1 MWKALFA
8 DRNTPLRV
16 LERREDLVQ
25 AAAAKRGALWL
36 DLKDAGADEV
46 ALLTE
51 VFKLDPLAIE
61 DIVDE
66 IHHPKVD
73 DYGSYIYLSV
83 HGVLPGSERGDI
95 RTCELDV
102 VLSEPWLITHGAPGM
117 RSIDETWERALK
129 AKGLPG
135 GTAAETLQEILATQA
150 SHHVDEVENLQK
162 DLATI
167 EEDLTEAGPG
177 DRTAARRVFR
187 IKADLARLRLILGAQ
202 REVVHRLGRGDFE
215 VIPKKLLMH
224 FRDVYDDLYRAAE
237 MTDLLRDIAHSAVET
252 HLNLVANRTNEIM
265 KVLTIITCII
275 LPMTLITGWYGMNF
289 RNLAA
294 LDWGRP
300 ELFVLVLFAIVTA
313 GFAWFLKR
321 KRWV

>member
-1 MWKALFA
+1 MWRALHSE
-8 DRNTPLRV
+8 RGGTLRV
-16 LERREDLVQ
+16 LERREDVVQ
-25 AAAAKRGALWL
+25 AAAAKQGALWF
-36 DLKDAGADEV
+36 DLNDPSPDEI

-51 VFKLDPLAIE
+51 AFKLDPLAVE

-73 DYGSYIYLSV
+73 DYGDYIYLSV
-83 HGVLPGSERGDI
+83 HGVRPGSERGDI
-95 RTCELDV
+95 QTCELDV
-102 VLSEPWLITHGAPGM
+102 VLSNRWLITHGAPGM
-117 RSIDETWERALK
+117 RSIKESWERALK
-129 AKGLPG
+129 SKSLPG
-135 GTAAETLQEILATQA
+135 GSPAETLQAILATQA
-150 SHHVDEVENLQK
+150 SHHVDEVELLQK

-167 EEDLTEAGPG
+167 EGELTDAGPQE
-177 DRTAARRVFR
+177 RTPARRVFR

-202 REVVHRLGRGDFE
+202 REVVHRLGRGDFA
-215 VIPKKLLMH
+215 VIPKQLHMH

-237 MTDLLRDIAHSAVET
+237 MTDLLREIAHSAVET

-289 RNLAA
+289 RNLAG
-294 LDWGRP
+294 LGWPYP
-300 ELFVLVLFAIVTA
+300 ELAVLVLFAVVTA

-321 KRWV
+321 KSWI

>member
-1 MWKALFA
+1 MWRALFS
-8 DRNTPLRV
+8 DRNTPLRA

-25 AAAAKRGALWL
+25 AVASKQGALWL
-36 DLKDAGADEV
+36 DLDNPAPEEI
-46 ALLTE
+46 ALLSE
-51 VFKLDPLAIE
+51 VFKLDPLAVE

-73 DYGSYIYLSV
+73 DYSDYIYLSV
-83 HGVLPGSERGDI
+83 HGVRPGTERGDLQ
-95 RTCELDV
+95 TCELDV
-102 VLSEPWLITHGAPGM
+102 VLSSHWLITHGAPGM
-117 RSIDETWERALK
+117 RSIGETWDRALK
-129 AKGLPG
+129 VKSLPG
-135 GTAAETLQEILATQA
+135 GTPAETLQTILATQA

-167 EEDLTEAGPG
+167 EGELTETGPG
-177 DRTAARRVFR
+177 DRTPARRVFR

-215 VIPKKLLMH
+215 VIPKKLYMS

-265 KVLTIITCII
+265 KVLTVITCVI

-294 LDWGRP
+294 LEWRYP
-300 ELFVLVLFAIVTA
+300 ELWVFGMFVVVTA
-313 GFAWFLKR
+313 GFAWFLRR
-321 KRWV
+321 KSWI

>member
-1 MWKALFA
+1 MWRALFV
-8 DRNTPLRV
+8 DRGTLRV
-16 LERREDLVQ
+16 LERREELVE

-36 DLKDAGADEV
+36 DLRDAAAEEI
-46 ALLTE
+46 ALLTDA
-51 VFKLDPLAIE
+51 FKLDPLAVE

-95 RTCELDV
+95 KTCELDI
-102 VLSEPWLITHGAPGM
+102 VLSDHWLITHGAPGM
-117 RSIDETWERALK
+117 RSINESWERALK
-129 AKGLPG
+129 AKSLPG
-135 GTAAETLQEILATQA
+135 GSAAETLQSILATQA
-150 SHHVDEVENLQK
+150 SHHVDEVELLQS
-162 DLATI
+162 DLGKV
-167 EEDLTEAGPG
+167 EEQLVESRPRDWGT
-177 DRTAARRVFR
+177 ARRVFR

-202 REVVHRLGRGDFE
+202 REVVHRLGRGDFA
-215 VIPKKLLMH
+215 VIPKQLLMH

-289 RNLAA
+289 RNLAG
-294 LDWGRP
+294 LDWRHP
-300 ELFVLVLFAIVTA
+300 ELWVFGLFAIVTA
-313 GFAWFLKR
+313 GFAWFLRR

>member
-1 MWKALFA
+1 
-8 DRNTPLRV
+8 
-16 LERREDLVQ
+16 
-25 AAAAKRGALWL
+25 
-36 DLKDAGADEV
+36 
-46 ALLTE
+46 
-51 VFKLDPLAIE
+51 
-61 DIVDE
+61 
-66 IHHPKVD
+66 
-73 DYGSYIYLSV
+73 
-83 HGVLPGSERGDI
+83 
-95 RTCELDV
+95 
-102 VLSEPWLITHGAPGM
+102 
-117 RSIDETWERALK
+117 
-129 AKGLPG
+129 
-135 GTAAETLQEILATQA
+135 
-150 SHHVDEVENLQK
+150 
-162 DLATI
+162 
-167 EEDLTEAGPG
+167 
-177 DRTAARRVFR
+177 
-187 IKADLARLRLILGAQ
+187 
-202 REVVHRLGRGDFE
+202 LGRGDFE